1 MTPGISALRLALVCM
16 LALHLGC
23 SRLAIQQ
30 SKGTVAPVPFYSKLS
45 FDTLRS
51 VIVVDAEVDG
61 QPGKFI
67 LDTGADL
74 SVIQRDSLRGN
85 AARYR
90 GASGRRMQLGRE
102 IVPSIRIGDVSFLNT
117 AALNGD
123 LAGLKEQ
130 IPGFGGLIG
139 QSVLQKANWLI
150 NYPGLSLE
158 ISDRDL
164 ADESFTAIETIFSRD
179 NNPYT
184 YIEVYGQRY
193 LVLID
198 LGSASKL
205 NIPEDSP
212 MARDMAAKVPLSA
225 NQRTRYTLGGLE
237 VITEQTGV
245 IPAARI
251 GSCEFTDISFNINAS
266 SQPRVGIALFRDYLI
281 YLDHTNQ
288 VCKLKK
294 EAGAAR

>member
-1 MTPGISALRLALVCM
+1 MTSGIPALRLALIWM

-23 SRLAIQQ
+23 SAIAVQQ
-30 SKGTVAPVPFYSKLS
+30 SKGTVAPVPFYSKVA
-45 FDTLRS
+45 FDTVRS
-51 VIVVDAEVDG
+51 VIVLEADVDG
-61 QPGKFI
+61 QPGKLI

-85 AARYR
+85 TGQYR
-90 GASGRRMQLGRE
+90 GASGRKMQLGLE
-102 IVPSIRIGDVSFLNT
+102 TVPSIRIGEVSFLNT

-130 IPGFGGLIG
+130 IPGFAGLIG

-150 NYPGLSLE
+150 NYPALSLE

-164 ADESFTAIETIFSRD
+164 SDESFTAIETIFSRD
-179 NNPYT
+179 HNPYT
-184 YIEVYGQRY
+184 YIELYGRQYR
-193 LVLID
+193 VLID
-198 LGSASKL
+198 LGSASEL

-212 MARDMAAKVPLSA
+212 MARDLAAKVQLSA

-237 VITEQTGV
+237 VITEQIGV

-251 GSCEFTDISFNINAS
+251 GSCEFTDVSFNINAS
-266 SQPRVGIALFRDYLI
+266 SQPRVGSALFRDYLI

-294 EAGAAR
+294 ADGAAR